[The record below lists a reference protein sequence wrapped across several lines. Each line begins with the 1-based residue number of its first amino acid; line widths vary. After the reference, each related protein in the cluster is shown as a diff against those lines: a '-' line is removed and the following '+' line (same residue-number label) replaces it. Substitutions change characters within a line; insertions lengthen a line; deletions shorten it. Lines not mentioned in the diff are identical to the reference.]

1 MKKDKKYKLLV
12 IALLSAVLIICT
24 IFAMNNKKETTTKE
38 EPNVTVTDLPL
49 RVESI
54 PINFNMVNSSGANI
68 LEVTYKNNSK
78 EDISRLTLQVKLK
91 DTGEIV
97 QLSCSE
103 AVDAGKE
110 SVKFTGKGP
119 ASGKVEDVEILKYKI
134 STKSGTYMEYD
145 TESNQYNW
153 S

>member
-1 MKKDKKYKLLV
+1 MKEDKKYKLLV
-12 IALLSAVLIICT
+12 IALLSAALIIGMV
-24 IFAMNNKKETTTKE
+24 IAINNKKETTTKE
-38 EPNVTVTDLPL
+38 EPNIIVKDLPL

-54 PINFNMVNSSGANI
+54 PINFNIINSAKGKV
-68 LEVTYKNNSK
+68 LECTYKNNSS

-97 QLSCSE
+97 QLTCSE
-103 AVDAGKE
+103 SVDAGKE

-119 ASGKVEDVEILKYKI
+119 TSGKIEDVEILKYKI